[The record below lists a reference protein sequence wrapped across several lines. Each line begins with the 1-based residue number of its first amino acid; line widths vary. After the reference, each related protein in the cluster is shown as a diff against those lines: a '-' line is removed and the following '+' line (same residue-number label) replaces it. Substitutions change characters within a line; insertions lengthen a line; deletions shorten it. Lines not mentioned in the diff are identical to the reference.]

1 MVYVIIMSLKVF
13 DLIVDNVIK
22 SSLENFILIVIII
35 WNRIFNLI
43 LLYIIYRY
51 YI

>member
-22 SSLENFILIVIII
+22 SSLENFILIVIMI

-43 LLYIIYRY
+43 LL
-51 YI
+51 